1 MSTKNNSNPKNLIL
15 YGPPGTGKT
24 YNVANKALEIIDY
37 DKYKK
42 YNRKSFKREEVV
54 NEFNKLK
61 EDGIIGFCT
70 FHQSYSYED
79 FVEGLRS
86 DGRGG
91 FEPKDGIFK
100 QICENASVKAQ
111 TELPKYEFDEDKISV
126 HKMSLG
132 DTNNRED
139 NIYEYCIKN
148 NCVSL
153 GWGREI
159 DYSNCKDREEIKKY
173 LHKYTRIN
181 NKDFDINAINRFKN
195 IMQDGDLV
203 IISQGITR

>member
-1 MSTKNNSNPKNLIL
+1 NIIENP
-15 YGPPGTGKT
+15 
-24 YNVANKALEIIDY
+24 
-37 DKYKK
+37 
-42 YNRKSFKREEVV
+42 SKREEVV

-86 DGRGG
+86 DGKGG

-126 HKMSLG
+126 HKMFLG
-132 DTNNRED
+132 DKNNRED
-139 NIYEYCIKN
+139 NIYEYCIIKKLLFN
-148 NCVSL
+148 
-153 GWGREI
+153 GYRREI
-159 DYSNCKDREEIKKY
+159 DYYICIDIEHNKEI
-173 LHKYTRIN
+173 
-181 NKDFDINAINRFKN
+181 
-195 IMQDGDLV
+195 
-203 IISQGITR
+203 